1 MTAVIETLHEDH
13 RNIARLLAA
22 LEHQIQIFADAGQPD
37 YDVVVGVADYFLDYP
52 DRCHHPKEDAIVER
66 LRLAHPDAAAAVADL
81 IGEHVAVHERALRFR
96 QTVKDLLNDTDI
108 PRAEIVDSARR
119 FIEFQWRH
127 MRKEEMTFL
136 PLADLLLGPDDWRAI
151 EAKLSARTDPVFG
164 GRVEAMFKTLSE
176 RLLAWEA
183 EDEQE
188 VFRARRHESRGD
200 G

>member
-108 PRAEIVDSARR
+108 ARAEIVDSARR

-127 MRKEEMTFL
+127 MRKEEQTFL
-136 PLADLLLGPDDWRAI
+136 PLADRLLAADDWRAI
-151 EAKLSARTDPVFG
+151 EAKLAARTDPVFG
-164 GRVEAMFKTLSE
+164 DRVEAMFKTLSE
-176 RLLAWEA
+176 RFLAWEA

-188 VFRARRHESRGD
+188 AFRAHRS
-200 G
+200 